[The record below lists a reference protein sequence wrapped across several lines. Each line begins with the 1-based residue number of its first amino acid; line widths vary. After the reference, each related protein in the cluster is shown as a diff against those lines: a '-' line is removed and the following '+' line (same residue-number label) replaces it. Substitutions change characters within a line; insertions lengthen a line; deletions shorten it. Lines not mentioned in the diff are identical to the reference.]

1 MCHMKIS
8 SNIIILGAKPIKGIR
23 SLGAVSNIN
32 ITNRRSILDIQ
43 IQNLS
48 KRFTCDNIIYIG
60 GYMGDR
66 IEFNKKYS
74 ISYIHN
80 QNYDSKNNGY
90 SLRLTLP
97 YLKHNTTLILF
108 NSILFN
114 YKIFDNIKKTKN
126 SGIFIDNHLKNTYKV
141 GCNIDS
147 KNNKVNNLFYGL
159 DNRLCGIYFLNE
171 SEHKHLKQILN
182 NSHKT
187 LDNSFIFEII
197 NDIINMGGTFD
208 PITIDHNLI
217 NQITSNSTLKKT
229 IRYYAKNFSS

>member
-48 KRFTCDNIIYIG
+48 KRFICDNIVYIG

-66 IEFNKKYS
+66 IEFNKKYA

-80 QNYDSKNNGY
+80 QKYDSKNNGY
-90 SLRLTLP
+90 SLRLALP

-108 NSILFN
+108 NSTLFN
-114 YKIFDNIKKTKN
+114 YKIFDYIKKTKH
-126 SGIFIDNHLKNTYKV
+126 SGIFIDDHLKNTYKI
-141 GCNIDS
+141 GCNIDT
-147 KNNKVNNLFYGL
+147 KNQRINNLFYGL
-159 DNRLCGIYFLNE
+159 DNKLCGIYFLNN
-171 SEHKHLKQILN
+171 SENNHLKQILGN
-182 NSHKT
+182 NNQN
-187 LDNSFIFEII
+187 LDNNFIFEII
-197 NDIINMGGTFD
+197 NNIINMGGIFN
-208 PITIDHNLI
+208 PINIDHNLI
-217 NQITSNSTLKKT
+217 NQINSNSTLKKT